1 MDNYML
7 ILPIASHIV
16 AAFYLQK
23 QKYNKFITACFWLLF
38 AALAYCVPLVF
49 SEQLPIFL
57 TLLFLQLAF
66 FCATAVGTT
75 GEKVFLILAYANS
88 FSICFGFS
96 LILSA
101 SIPPGVVLL
110 VCQIILTVAANLA
123 TTGLFVVLLTRLF
136 NSEKVMFK
144 K

>member
-1 MDNYML
+1 MRKVAFMDNYML

-57 TLLFLQLAF
+57 TLHQRSL
-66 FCATAVGTT
+66 CTTATSRA
-75 GEKVFLILAYANS
+75 A
-88 FSICFGFS
+88 
-96 LILSA
+96 
-101 SIPPGVVLL
+101 PG
-110 VCQIILTVAANLA
+110 
-123 TTGLFVVLLTRLF
+123 
-136 NSEKVMFK
+136 
-144 K
+144 